1 MHWKS
6 LEKLALD
13 LSESRGLPKGELK
26 ERMMDRYFEMRGES
40 SPYALRSVK
49 RDTNCGSCLRD
60 VRANVMRHFQRFDF
74 KDGGSLVLVN
84 VDSLDRRP
92 IYAKKKA
99 VSDEG

>member
-1 MHWKS
+1 MQI
-6 LEKLALD
+6 LQKLRFWGLVYFWPFLFY
-13 LSESRGLPKGELK
+13 LSRFVAI
-26 ERMMDRYFEMRGES
+26 Y
-40 SPYALRSVK
+40 LRIF
-49 RDTNCGSCLRD
+49 GG
-60 VRANVMRHFQRFDF
+60 FDF

>member
-26 ERMMDRYFEMRGES
+26 DRMIERYFEMKNDG

-60 VRANVMRHFQRFDF
+60 VRASVMRHFQRFDF
-74 KDGGSLVLVN
+74 KDSGSLVLVN

-92 IYAKKKA
+92 IYAKKKS